1 MRDPLPRPLVRVL
14 VVDDEPDQLHSTC
27 RSLLVC
33 GYAPLAMDSAQVA
46 LALIQRSSSVCDLLL
61 TDLML
66 PGLSG
71 VALCRQVHALRP
83 GLPVVLM
90 TGSANAQLA
99 RRLAALGAA
108 SLPKPFT
115 PDELDA
121 TIRGALEENRP

>member
-1 MRDPLPRPLVRVL
+1 MRDPLTKPLVRVL
-14 VVDDEPDQLHSTC
+14 VVADEPDQLQTMCH
-27 RSLLVC
+27 SLLVH
-33 GYAPLAMDSAQVA
+33 GYAPLATDSAQVA

-121 TIRGALEENRP
+121 TIRGALEEIRP